1 MKKLIGI
8 LMIITLLIAGISV
21 FASDI
26 DGNKYS
32 INDNLIEELSQD
44 IDGYTEIENMPK
56 DLINAV
62 VAIEDKRFFS
72 HSGFDLVG
80 IGRAFVNNIKAGEI
94 KEGGST
100 ISQQLAKNLF
110 LSNEKTLNRKA
121 KELIL
126 SIKLEEKYTK
136 EEILEMYL
144 NVIYLGDGA
153 YGVQD
158 ASKKYFNKDV
168 SQLTTEECAMLAG
181 LPQAPSLYNPKK
193 YINRAKK
200 RQKMVIKAM
209 VEEGFIEEGFVKKGT
224 LKPI

>member
-44 IDGYTEIENMPK
+44 IDGYTGIENMPK